1 LLISNPFEVNKSCE
15 KFGNLFLVMFSC
27 IGINFLLFQKLKKKV
42 VRNMIKCII
51 VPKNNLKNNVCWKK
65 LEYEVKLNELESKRE
80 KMRRLLL

>member
-1 LLISNPFEVNKSCE
+1 
-15 KFGNLFLVMFSC
+15 
-27 IGINFLLFQKLKKKV
+27 
-42 VRNMIKCII
+42 MIKCII